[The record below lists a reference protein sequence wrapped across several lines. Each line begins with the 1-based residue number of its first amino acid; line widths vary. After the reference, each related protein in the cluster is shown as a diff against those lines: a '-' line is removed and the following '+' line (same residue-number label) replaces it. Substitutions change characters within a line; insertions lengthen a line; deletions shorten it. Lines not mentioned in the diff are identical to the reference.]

1 MAVYLVK
8 SPDGKE
14 RLVDAAN
21 RASARNHV
29 AKSVLDVAVA
39 KQADLFRVAKAGG
52 DIETAGEVVAEGGD
66 EQQPQGDEQLGGEGQ
81 PSGDEPPA
89 GEAPAAGGKKK

>member
-8 SPDGKE
+8 TPDGKE
-14 RLVDAAN
+14 RLVEAAN

-29 AKSVLDVAVA
+29 AKSALEVAVA

-52 DIETAGEVVAEGGD
+52 EIETAGEVVAEPAAAEPQAGTQGEGGGD
-66 EQQPQGDEQLGGEGQ
+66 AEPGAE
-81 PSGDEPPA
+81 EPPVA
-89 GEAPAAGGKKK
+89 QPKKAK